1 MMMHVR
7 EHIPLWCLS
16 HIISEQEFPLHPP
29 WDIIADFIFPIAD
42 DQGVELMGFVG
53 MSYTLAL
60 MIPGLMDKADTWAK
74 WHQKYHALNGERGHR
89 YMVNPPYLNSCWP
102 WVRQTGLKW
111 LLFSCLLWNMTPI
124 CELYVLW
131 LIYEFG
137 WRSHFQSQKIL
148 EPALNWYVLS
158 KVMAR
163 GAITWSSTPP
173 SGSIHQL
180 NYRYLFKKI
189 TKLDPLILI
198 CMKHKNWYLELYSL
212 LIPLI
217 F

>member
-1 MMMHVR
+1 
-7 EHIPLWCLS
+7 
-16 HIISEQEFPLHPP
+16 
-29 WDIIADFIFPIAD
+29 
-42 DQGVELMGFVG
+42 
-53 MSYTLAL
+53 

-212 LIPLI
+212 LFPLI
-217 F
+217 L